1 MIEHQASKMIIVTSS
16 DVTAEALTLAQGK
29 RLWLVNGGELV
40 HMIEEGRSLM
50 QKPVIEAHP
59 QLSPNLCP
67 NCHFELVVRIAKKG
81 QNTEQSFY
89 GCTAFPKCRYTCDC

>member
-1 MIEHQASKMIIVTSS
+1 
-16 DVTAEALTLAQGK
+16 
-29 RLWLVNGGELV
+29 
-40 HMIEEGRSLM
+40 M